1 MAAGSQQPLTS
12 GNVSAFDRSEIQSPV
27 ADIIGSFDSRAWS
40 GQVRRRETNRARH
53 FQSRPNQISFSN
65 QSTFMPIPAFQTVML
80 PLLETL
86 ADGRVWTMREV
97 TKQLAKRYDL
107 TDQEID
113 EKIPSG
119 QAPVFA
125 NRVAWAKTHMKVAG
139 LIDNPNR
146 GRVSISER
154 GRAVLARKPAEINMK
169 FLKQF
174 DGYAEF
180 TSNKKTTAAESTTP
194 DDETVQAQSPLE
206 LLEESFSTLRAALK
220 DELLTRLKTGSPAF
234 FERAVLKLLTAMG
247 YGITGDAQLTGQP
260 GDGGIDGVIREDKL
274 GLDIVCVQ
282 AKRYGEASVGR
293 PTIQQFSGSMD
304 GVKAKK
310 GVILTTSSFSRD
322 AIAFVDRI
330 EGKRV
335 VLIDGEQLAELMIRH
350 NVGVATTETYELKA
364 LSGDFFDDDEG

>member
-1 MAAGSQQPLTS
+1 
-12 GNVSAFDRSEIQSPV
+12 
-27 ADIIGSFDSRAWS
+27 
-40 GQVRRRETNRARH
+40 
-53 FQSRPNQISFSN
+53 
-65 QSTFMPIPAFQTVML
+65 MPIPDFQSLML

-86 ADGRVWTMREV
+86 ADGRVWIMREV
-97 TKQLAKRYDL
+97 TEHLAKRFHL
-107 TDQEID
+107 TEQETK
-113 EKIPSG
+113 EMLPSG
-119 QAPVFA
+119 QAPLFA

-154 GRAVLARKPAEINMK
+154 GRTVLAGKPAGINMK

-174 DGYAEF
+174 DGYTEF
-180 TSNKKTTAAESTTP
+180 TGKKAPEAESSSS
-194 DDETVQAQSPLE
+194 DDEAVQAKSPLE

-247 YGITGDAQLTGQP
+247 YGITGDAQVTGQP

-282 AKRYGEASVGR
+282 AKRYEKGVVGGAAIR
-293 PTIQQFSGSMD
+293 EFSGSMD
-304 GVKAKK
+304 GYKAKK
-310 GVILTTSSFSRD
+310 GVILTTSSFSKD

-335 VLIDGEQLAELMIRH
+335 VLIDGDQLAELMILH
-350 NVGVATTETYELKA
+350 NVGVTTTETYELKS
-364 LSGDFFDDDEG
+364 LSGDFFDEDEG

>member
-1 MAAGSQQPLTS
+1 MGLL
-12 GNVSAFDRSEIQSPV
+12 QSKP
-27 ADIIGSFDSRAWS
+27 
-40 GQVRRRETNRARH
+40 NRIA
-53 FQSRPNQISFSN
+53 FSN
-65 QSTFMPIPAFQTVML
+65 QSTTMPIPAFQTVML

-97 TKQLAKRYDL
+97 TEQLAKRYDL
-107 TDQEID
+107 TDQEIN
-113 EKIPSG
+113 KRIPSG
-119 QAPVFA
+119 QAPVFS

-174 DGYAEF
+174 DGYTEF
-180 TSNKKTTAAESTTP
+180 TSNKKDTAAESTTL
-194 DDETVQAQSPLE
+194 DDEVVQAQSPLE

-220 DELLTRLKTGSPAF
+220 DELLNRLKTGSPAF

-335 VLIDGEQLAELMIRH
+335 VLIDGEELAELMIRH
-350 NVGVATTETYELKA
+350 NVGVTTTETYELKT

>member
-1 MAAGSQQPLTS
+1 
-12 GNVSAFDRSEIQSPV
+12 
-27 ADIIGSFDSRAWS
+27 
-40 GQVRRRETNRARH
+40 
-53 FQSRPNQISFSN
+53 
-65 QSTFMPIPAFQTVML
+65 MPIPAFQTVML
-80 PLLETL
+80 PFLETL

-97 TKQLAKRYDL
+97 TEQLAKRFDL
-107 TDQEID
+107 TDQEIH
-113 EKIPSG
+113 ERIPSG
-119 QAPVFA
+119 EAPVFA

-139 LIDNPNR
+139 LIDNSKR
-146 GRVSISER
+146 GRVSITER
-154 GRAVLARKPAEINMK
+154 GRAVLAQKPAEINMR
-169 FLKQF
+169 FLRQF
-174 DGYAEF
+174 DGYTEF
-180 TSNKKTTAAESTTP
+180 TGNKRVTTAAELTLP
-194 DDETVQAQSPLE
+194 VDDAVQEKSPLE

-220 DELLTRLKTGSPAF
+220 DELLIRLKTGSSAF

-335 VLIDGEQLAELMIRH
+335 VLIDGDQLAELMILH
-350 NVGVATTETYELKA
+350 NVGVTTTENYELKA
-364 LSGDFFDDDEG
+364 LSGDFFDEDEA